1 MIYNLVAILTVPSL
15 LIETMKRP
23 LLTRD
28 CTLSV
33 ESSSRMHELVTRH
46 RKTVQLICLPR
57 QVTLL
62 DQLLGNSPISTFVY
76 FLN

>member
-1 MIYNLVAILTVPSL
+1 
-15 LIETMKRP
+15 MKRP

-33 ESSSRMHELVTRH
+33 ESSSSMNGMVTRH
-46 RKTVQLICLPR
+46 RKVVQLVCLPR
-57 QVTLL
+57 QSTLL
-62 DQLLGNSPISTFVY
+62 DHLLGNPTISTFVY